1 MAPTENPGAEPLDPN
16 ASTPP
21 VMVHVVAPAT
31 LPEGYTFEAQIGG
44 NVKRTFKVEVPPGGV
59 KEGETFLAPL
69 PDNFDGPRLQA
80 PTGQWKDGLFDF
92 CSLGPLHSHLWCAI
106 CCSQIAMAHVM
117 MRLRLDWLGLPG
129 PEVATKNTFKV
140 IVALV
145 FSYIIYSVCLDAVY
159 QSGGASG
166 TVSFLMAVGSIS
178 FSLWCIFSMCKTRE
192 SLREKFS
199 IPEEHCI
206 GCEDLC
212 CSIFCNCCAI
222 AQMSRHTGEHETY
235 PGVFFTETGL
245 PSGAPLTV

>member
-1 MAPTENPGAEPLDPN
+1 MAPKPENSGAEPLDPN

-44 NVKRTFKVEVPPGGV
+44 NVERTFKVEVPPGGV

-80 PTGQWKDGLFDF
+80 PTGQWKDV
-92 CSLGPLHSHLWCAI
+92 
-106 CCSQIAMAHVM
+106 AMAQVM
-117 MRLRLDWLGLPG
+117 MRLRLDWLGRPG
-129 PEVATKNTFKV
+129 PEVATKNTFK
-140 IVALV
+140 
-145 FSYIIYSVCLDAVY
+145 
-159 QSGGASG
+159 
-166 TVSFLMAVGSIS
+166 
-178 FSLWCIFSMCKTRE
+178 TRE
-192 SLREKFS
+192 NLREKFS

-212 CSIFCNCCAI
+212 CSVFCNCCAI

-235 PGVFFTETGL
+235 PGVFFTDTGL
-245 PSGAPLTV
+245 PSDAPQTV